1 MGSLILREQ
10 SKSFLGGITPEKGL
24 AAGIITN

>member
-10 SKSFLGGITPEKGL
+10 SESFLGGITAEKGL